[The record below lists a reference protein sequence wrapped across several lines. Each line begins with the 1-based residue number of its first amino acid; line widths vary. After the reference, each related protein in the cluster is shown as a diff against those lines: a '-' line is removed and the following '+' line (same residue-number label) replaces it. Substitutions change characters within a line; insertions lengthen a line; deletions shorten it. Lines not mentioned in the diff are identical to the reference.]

1 MFKKIRQI
9 AQLFNF
15 KDLRNAII
23 GTVVVVGGL
32 GLAFLTLYAYR
43 VNNPKLAEFSA
54 IASLV
59 FVFVI
64 IIFVIPPLARNA
76 SAEASQLNLP
86 FEFTSGGA
94 IFIGLMII
102 VAFSA
107 WNTGNNLLFLVLS
120 FISSALVVGFFVGNF
135 CLKKLDVKMRFPET
149 IFADEPTPILVS
161 LHNRKKIFPAYSIT
175 SEVRGKNRTNSVI
188 FHDLK
193 NILPAKWAE
202 KLSRPPII
210 KHTLDYF
217 VHVPRKD
224 FIENKVEHIFKHR
237 GRFIIKDFELSTKFP
252 FAFFRHRRR
261 LPAQRAEIIIF
272 PKIRQL
278 ETELYELPLDA
289 GKMTSRKRGMGQDL
303 LTLRNYQ
310 PMDDLRNI
318 DWKATARSSRLT
330 VREYAAEDEKRI
342 TVIFDT
348 RLIRSK
354 AEKSRS
360 MREKLEEE
368 QKEEIISESKKRFE
382 QAVSKAAS
390 ILAHFAEERAEIRLV
405 IDEREGE
412 FDSGKANLN
421 ECLKQ
426 LALIEPNYVDE
437 FSNKFINENFGEVFN
452 DKTES
457 HLFFIT
463 SMNKANVPKEISYK
477 AKVVHY

>member
-1 MFKKIRQI
+1 MFKKILQI
-9 AQLFNF
+9 AQLFSF
-15 KDLRNAII
+15 KDLRNALL
-23 GTVVVVGGL
+23 GMGVVFGGL

-86 FEFTSGGA
+86 FEFTTGGA
-94 IFIGLMII
+94 IFIGLITI

-120 FISSALVVGFFVGNF
+120 FIVSALVVGFFIGNF

-161 LHNRKKIFPAYSIT
+161 LHNRKKIFPAFSIT
-175 SEVRGKNRTNSVI
+175 SEVRGKNRTTSII
-188 FHDLK
+188 FQDLK
-193 NILPAKWAE
+193 KILPEKWAE
-202 KLSRPPII
+202 RLSRPPVV

-224 FIENKVEHIFKHR
+224 EIENKVEHIFKNR

-272 PKIRQL
+272 PKLELL
-278 ETELYELPLDA
+278 ETELFELPIDA
-289 GKMTSRKRGMGQDL
+289 GKLTSRKRGMGQDL
-303 LTLRNYQ
+303 LTLRDYQ
-310 PMDDLRNI
+310 PMDDLRHI

-348 RLIRSK
+348 RIIKSNE
-354 AEKSRS
+354 EKSRS
-360 MREKLEEE
+360 LREKLEEE
-368 QKEEIISESKKRFE
+368 QKGEIISESKKRFE

-390 ILAHFAEERAEIRLV
+390 ILSHFSEERAEIRLV
-405 IDEREGE
+405 INNQESE
-412 FDSGKANLN
+412 FSAGKSSLN
-421 ECLKQ
+421 QCLKQ
-426 LALIEPNYVDE
+426 LALVEQIYIEE
-437 FSNKFINENFGEVFN
+437 FSDKFIDENFGEVFN
-452 DKTES
+452 DKTDS

-463 SMNKANVPKEISYK
+463 SMNQANVPKEISHR
-477 AKVVHY
+477 AKVINY